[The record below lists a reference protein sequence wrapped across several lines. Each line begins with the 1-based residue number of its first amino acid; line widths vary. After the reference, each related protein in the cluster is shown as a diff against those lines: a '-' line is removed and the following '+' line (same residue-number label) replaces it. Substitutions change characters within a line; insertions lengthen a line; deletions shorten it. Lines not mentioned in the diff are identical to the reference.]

1 MENFEYVVSDTSG
14 RKIAGSQIA
23 DNPNDLIQ
31 RLSQQGFRVHSV
43 KKAPTSPIKAST
55 ASPPAAVQSSIQPA
69 VRKSQRPTEPIL
81 TPSVNPGQASLYFFG
96 LANLLKSGISPHQ
109 AMNQLGGRKQVP
121 VLANASQLMAQ
132 WTAEGGTLADAMA
145 VFPNLFTPGMVGAV
159 RAGEKGGYTWEACN
173 LIAEEQA
180 SARKFRRFFWWV
192 PWGIAQTF
200 LAFWLFTLLR
210 GAMEGGIDSIN
221 GKGETK
227 QLMMEYTAKLA
238 VSPIGIMFFI
248 LALVGIAS
256 IFWLK
261 HPSSRRFQSN
271 MALGVPILGKRTK
284 SENLAHFCWHLGQ
297 LGQAGITPWTSWQ
310 LAARAVPNESFSE
323 KLLESAGQMGEGIK
337 LSDLAYRSKVI
348 PQEFGNILETG
359 EMAGAIPAAME
370 QASEYGMEMS
380 RSAENMLKIQT
391 GVWMAII
398 VFGGGAIAFVIFYSS
413 YLYGAFRVLEN

>member
-31 RLSQQGFRVHSV
+31 RLSQQGYRVHSV
-43 KKAPTSPIKAST
+43 KKAPTSPVRASN
-55 ASPPAAVQSSIQPA
+55 APPPAKVSAAIQPA
-69 VRKSQRPTEPIL
+69 VRKSQRPAEPINTL
-81 TPSVNPGQASLYFFG
+81 SVNPAQASLYFFG

-109 AMNQLGGRKQVP
+109 AMNQLATRRQVP
-121 VLANASQLMAQ
+121 ALSEASKLIAQ
-132 WTAEGGTLADAMA
+132 WTAEGGSMADAMA

-159 RAGEKGGYTWEACN
+159 RAGEKGGYTWEACE

-180 SARKFRRFFWWV
+180 AAKKFRRFFWWV
-192 PWGIAQTF
+192 PWGILQTF

-221 GKGETK
+221 GKGETN
-227 QLMMEYTAKLA
+227 QLMMEYTMRLA
-238 VSPIGIMFFI
+238 VSPIGIMFFC
-248 LALVGIAS
+248 LGLVGLAS
-256 IFWLK
+256 VFYFK
-261 HPSSRRFQSN
+261 HPSSRMFQSR
-271 MALGVPILGKRTK
+271 MAINFPVLGKRTK

-297 LGQAGITPWTSWQ
+297 LGKAGITPWTSWQ
-310 LAARAVPNESFSE
+310 LAAKAVPNEAFSE
-323 KLLESAGQMGEGIK
+323 RLLESSGQMGEGIK
-337 LSDLAYRSKVI
+337 LSDLAYRTRVI

-370 QASEYGMEMS
+370 QASEYGMEMAK
-380 RSAENMLKIQT
+380 SAETMLKVQT
-391 GVWMAII
+391 GIWMAIL